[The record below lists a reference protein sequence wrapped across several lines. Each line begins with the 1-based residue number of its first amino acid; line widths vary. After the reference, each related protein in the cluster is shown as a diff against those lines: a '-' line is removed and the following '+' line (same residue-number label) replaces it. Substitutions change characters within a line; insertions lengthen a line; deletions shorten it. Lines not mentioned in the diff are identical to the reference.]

1 MYAGKG
7 SRADD
12 GGSTKNSDYAAY
24 PATKY
29 VASGSSSLS
38 ISGSHDFDPASPAPS
53 GNSSE
58 DSLDLSGSVTP
69 TAVVLPTPSTSSAQM
84 LHPDALGRL
93 ARCCQVHWFAAVSS
107 LQ

>member
-12 GGSTKNSDYAAY
+12 GGSAKNSDYAAY
-24 PATKY
+24 PATKS
-29 VASGSSSLS
+29 VATGSSSLS

-53 GNSSE
+53 GDSSE
-58 DSLDLSGSVTP
+58 DSVTP
-69 TAVVLPTPSTSSAQM
+69 TAAVLPTPSTSSPQM
-84 LHPDALGRL
+84 LNPDALGRL